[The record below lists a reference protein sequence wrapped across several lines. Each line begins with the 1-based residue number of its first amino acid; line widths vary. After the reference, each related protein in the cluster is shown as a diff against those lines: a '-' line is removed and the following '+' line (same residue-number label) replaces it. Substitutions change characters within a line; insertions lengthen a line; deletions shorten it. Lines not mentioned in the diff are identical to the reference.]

1 MLEQRIQQQ
10 FFESADLQV
19 QAADALARPL
29 ADAVH
34 AVLGCITAGGKLLAC
49 GGGAATADAQ
59 HLAAQFVGRFERER
73 PGLAALALGAD
84 GTLAQALARE
94 AGADDV
100 VARQVLALG
109 VPGDVLL
116 VVMPAGD
123 DPAVIA
129 AVQAAHDKE
138 MTVIALSGRE
148 APRLAAELT
157 ETDVHIA
164 VPHDRAAR
172 IREVHVV
179 ALHCLCDAV
188 DVQLMGE
195 QEPAS

>member
-34 AVLGCITAGGKLLAC
+34 AVLGCITAGGKLMAC
-49 GGGAATADAQ
+49 GGGAAGADAQ

-73 PGLAALALGAD
+73 PGLAALAIGVD
-84 GTLAQALARE
+84 GTLAQALAAE
-94 AGADDV
+94 AGAAEV
-100 VARQVLALG
+100 LSRQVLALG

-116 VVMPAGD
+116 VVAPAGD
-123 DPAVIA
+123 DPALVA

-138 MTVIALSGRE
+138 MTVIALTGRACPGLE
-148 APRLAAELT
+148 AELT
-157 ETDVHIA
+157 ETDVRIA
-164 VPHDRAAR
+164 VPHDRPAR
-172 IREVHVV
+172 VREVHVV

>member
-19 QAADALARPL
+19 QAADSLARPL

-34 AVLGCITAGGKLLAC
+34 AVLGCITAGGKLMVC
-49 GGGAATADAQ
+49 GSGASTADAQ

-73 PGLAALALGAD
+73 PGLAALALGTD
-84 GTLAQALARE
+84 GVLFNALARE
-94 AGADDV
+94 AGLNE
-100 VARQVLALG
+100 VLAKQVQALG
-109 VPGDVLL
+109 LPGDVL
-116 VVMPAGD
+116 VVLAPAGD
-123 DPAVIA
+123 DDSVIA
-129 AVQAAHDKE
+129 AVQAAHGKE
-138 MTVIALSGRE
+138 MTVIVFTGRQ
-148 APRLAAELT
+148 APGLAAELY
-157 ETDVHIA
+157 ETDVQVA

-172 IREVHVV
+172 LREVHVL

-195 QEPAS
+195 QEPNT

>member
-34 AVLGCITAGGKLLAC
+34 AVLGCITAGGKLMAC
-49 GGGAATADAQ
+49 GGGAAGADAQ

-73 PGLAALALGAD
+73 PGLAALAIGVD
-84 GTLAQALARE
+84 GTLAQALAVE
-94 AGADDV
+94 AGAAEV
-100 VARQVLALG
+100 LARQVLALG

-116 VVMPAGD
+116 VVAPAGD
-123 DPAVIA
+123 DPALVA

-138 MTVIALSGRE
+138 MTVIALTGR
-148 APRLAAELT
+148 ACPGLDAEMM
-157 ETDVHIA
+157 ETDVRIA
-164 VPHDRAAR
+164 VPHDRPAR

>member
-19 QAADALARPL
+19 QAADSLARPL

-34 AVLGCITAGGKLLAC
+34 AVLGCITAGGKLMVC
-49 GGGAATADAQ
+49 GSGASTADAQ

-73 PGLAALALGAD
+73 PGLAALALGTD
-84 GTLAQALARE
+84 GVLSLALARE
-94 AGADDV
+94 AGLNE
-100 VARQVLALG
+100 VLAKQVQALG
-109 VPGDVLL
+109 LPGDVLL
-116 VVMPAGD
+116 VLAPAGD
-123 DPAVIA
+123 DEGVIA
-129 AVQAAHDKE
+129 AVQAAHGKE
-138 MTVIALSGRE
+138 MTVIVFTGRQ
-148 APRLAAELT
+148 APGLAAELI
-157 ETDVHIA
+157 ETDVHVA

-172 IREVHVV
+172 IREVHVL

-195 QEPAS
+195 QEPLP

>member
-10 FFESADLQV
+10 FFECADLQV

-29 ADAVH
+29 TDAVH
-34 AVLGCITAGGKLLAC
+34 AVLGCITAGGKLMVC
-49 GGGAATADAQ
+49 GSGAATADAQ

-84 GTLAQALARE
+84 GVLASALARE
-94 AGADDV
+94 RGADV
-100 VARQVLALG
+100 LAKQVLALG
-109 VPGDVLL
+109 APGDVL
-116 VVMPAGD
+116 VVLAPVGPD
-123 DPAVIA
+123 DSIVA
-129 AVQAAHDKE
+129 AVQAAHGKD
-138 MTVIALSGRE
+138 MTVIAFTGRAAPGLS
-148 APRLAAELT
+148 AELT
-157 ETDVHIA
+157 ETDVHLA

-172 IREVHVV
+172 IREVHVL

-195 QEPAS
+195 QEPTS

>member
-34 AVLGCITAGGKLLAC
+34 AVLGCITAGGKLMVC

-59 HLAAQFVGRFERER
+59 FLAAQFVGQFERER

-84 GTLAQALARE
+84 GVLASALARE
-94 AGADDV
+94 PGAE
-100 VARQVLALG
+100 VLAKQIMALG
-109 VPGDVLL
+109 LPGDVLVAL
-116 VVMPAGD
+116 APAGD
-123 DPAVIA
+123 DQGLVA
-129 AVQAAHDKE
+129 AVQAAHGKE
-138 MTVIALSGRE
+138 MTVIVFTGRN
-148 APRLAAELT
+148 APGLAAELT

-172 IREVHVV
+172 IREIHVL

-195 QEPAS
+195 QEPHS

>member
-19 QAADALARPL
+19 QAADTLARPL

-34 AVLGCITAGGKLLAC
+34 AVLGCITAGGKLMVC
-49 GGGAATADAQ
+49 GSGGSTADAQ

-73 PGLAALALGAD
+73 PGLAALALGTD
-84 GTLAQALARE
+84 SVLSQSLARE
-94 AGADDV
+94 SGIND
-100 VARQVLALG
+100 VLAKQVQALG
-109 VPGDVLL
+109 LPGDVLL
-116 VVMPAGD
+116 VLAPAGD
-123 DPAVIA
+123 DEAVIA
-129 AVQAAHDKE
+129 AVQSAHGKD
-138 MTVIALSGRE
+138 MTVIAFTGRQ
-148 APRLAAELT
+148 APGLAAELM
-157 ETDVHIA
+157 ETDVQVA

-172 IREVHVV
+172 IREIHVL

-195 QEPAS
+195 QEPNA

>member
-19 QAADALARPL
+19 QAADSLARPL

-34 AVLGCITAGGKLLAC
+34 AVLGCITAGGKLMVC
-49 GGGAATADAQ
+49 GSGASTADAQ

-73 PGLAALALGAD
+73 PGLAALALGTD
-84 GTLAQALARE
+84 GVLFNALARE
-94 AGADDV
+94 AGLNE
-100 VARQVLALG
+100 VLAKQVQALG
-109 VPGDVLL
+109 LPGDVLL
-116 VVMPAGD
+116 VLAPAGD
-123 DPAVIA
+123 DDSVIA
-129 AVQAAHDKE
+129 AVQAAHGKE
-138 MTVIALSGRE
+138 MTVIVFTGRH
-148 APRLAAELT
+148 APGLAAELI
-157 ETDVHIA
+157 ETDVHVA

-172 IREVHVV
+172 IREVHVL

-195 QEPAS
+195 QEPNA